1 MRLLPHGHHPLEEDP
16 VSRTRRH
23 PLPRKARTAALAG
36 TAVLAVAL
44 SACSGSGGDGKG
56 ELAAGQDARISVNL
70 TGDSAK
76 PGEPVKVTATEGTLK
91 DVAVRDAEG
100 AALAGRISGDGK
112 TWTSQR
118 VAVPGA
124 TYTVTAKDDKGRA
137 AKQQFSTRAADQ
149 VNKLDFNFKAG
160 STVGTA
166 MPISIKFDHP
176 VKNKA
181 AVEKQL
187 KVTTDNNTVG
197 SWGWYQDQA
206 GHQRVDWRPETYWK
220 PGTKVKLDADLDGI
234 DSGGGG
240 WFVRDYDNEFTIGK
254 DQQIKVDLGTKQ
266 LQLVREGQVVKSI
279 PVAAGT
285 PGGEKASWDGK
296 MVLMRKEGTIR
307 MTSESVG
314 LGDAYDKMVRDSMR
328 LTDSGMYIH
337 AAPWNTGNYGRV
349 NNSSGCVG
357 MSDGDADW
365 LYAQVQPGDLV
376 QVTGPGS
383 KGRAEL
389 GNGYAQW
396 NMSWADW
403 QAKSAL
409 HGQGEGAD

>member
-1 MRLLPHGHHPLEEDP
+1 MSRNR
-16 VSRTRRH
+16 RTRRH

-56 ELAAGQDARISVNL
+56 ALGADSSAKISVNL

-76 PGEPVKVTATEGTLK
+76 PGEPVKISTDEGKLK
-91 DVAVRDAEG
+91 DVSVRDGKGVE
-100 AALAGRISGDGK
+100 LAGKLAADGK
-112 TWTSQR
+112 SWVSER
-118 VAVPGA
+118 
-124 TYTVTAKDDKGRA
+124 VTAPGTTYKIKATDDQDRKA
-137 AKQQFSTRAADQ
+137 ENSFTTQQADK
-149 VNKLDFNFKAG
+149 VNKLDFNFTSG

-166 MPISIKFDHP
+166 MPISITFDHP

-187 KVTTDNNTVG
+187 KVTTNNGTKG
-197 SWGWYQDQA
+197 SWGWYQTA
-206 GHQRVDWRPETYWK
+206 SGHQRVDWRPETYWK
-220 PGTKVKLDADLDGI
+220 PGTKVKLDADLDGV
-234 DSGGGG
+234 DSGPDGG
-240 WFVRDYDNEFTIGK
+240 WFVRDYDNEFTVGK

-266 LQLVREGQVVKSI
+266 LQLVRDGQVVKSI

-296 MVLMRKEGTIR
+296 MVLMRKEGTVR
-307 MTSESVG
+307 MTSQSVG
-314 LGDAYDKMVRDSMR
+314 LGDAYDKQVRDSMR

-337 AAPWNTGNYGRV
+337 AAPWNAGNYGKV

-357 MSDGDADW
+357 MSDADADW
-365 LYAQVQPGDLV
+365 LYSQVQPGDLV
-376 QVTGPGS
+376 EVTGPGS
-383 KGRAEL
+383 KGQAKM

-396 NMSWADW
+396 NMSWTEW
-403 QAKSAL
+403 QKLSAL
-409 HGQGEGAD
+409 GGDAAAGN